1 MLLIPIIIA
10 VSFLF
15 IHSKEIDSFKITTP
29 PGTSQIKDSL
39 YMDTYEVSNM
49 AWQEFIAWTQKYDED
64 TLKYKKL
71 EADTTVWYSLK
82 YDADRYINT
91 YFTGASFAS
100 YPVVGITYEQAKQF
114 CEWRTERVNELLQK
128 TPGSAFKRVEYRLPT
143 ETEWELAAAG
153 KLDIVKFPYGY
164 EHTTE
169 RIKGGDTVKIFN
181 CYYNDFDSLNPQQ
194 ANAKPVNFGKPN
206 QYGIYNMIGNVGEMV
221 SEKGLA
227 KGGFYDLPLEYC
239 KVKEQ
244 SSYKFPNR
252 YLGFRCVCLVDNSF
266 SAKQQKDAFKKEKK
280 EKQEKPE
287 ATEKKEQPKKDKKKK
302 GSAFEQEQ

>member
-1 MLLIPIIIA
+1 
-10 VSFLF
+10 
-15 IHSKEIDSFKITTP
+15 
-29 PGTSQIKDSL
+29 
-39 YMDTYEVSNM
+39 MDNYEVSNM
-49 AWQEFIAWTQKYDED
+49 AWKEFIAWVQKYDED

-82 YDADRYINT
+82 YDADRYINA
-91 YFTGASFAS
+91 YFISPSFYS
-100 YPVVGITYEQAKQF
+100 YPIVGISYEQAKEF

-143 ETEWELAAAG
+143 EAEWELAAAG
-153 KLDIVKFPYGY
+153 KLDTAKFPYGY
-164 EHTTE
+164 EHTKE
-169 RIKGGDTVKIFN
+169 RIKGGDTVRMFN
-181 CYYNDFDSLNPQQ
+181 CVYLDFDSLSDRQNIVM
-194 ANAKPVNFGKPN
+194 PVNSGRPN

-227 KGGFYDLPLEYC
+227 KGGFYDLPLEFC
-239 KVKEQ
+239 KIKEQ

-280 EKQEKPE
+280 EKHEKPDAPE
-287 ATEKKEQPKKDKKKK
+287 NKEQPKKDKKKK
-302 GSAFEQEQ
+302 GSGFEQEQ